1 MRNHLKVLMQKPE
14 SAVELVK
21 SFEDDMKTLA
31 PPMLQSDLSHHHRF
45 SEGVESILHS
55 YRETFQDISLY
66 NRSLLAKVE
75 ELTKELREA
84 RENERHLGMK
94 ILKYNEQHPV
104 GFINRQ
110 HFDTY
115 MLTTRDRRSTN
126 EEWGAFVN
134 TFSFDTNPMTLAI
147 YKWIDSQIA

>member
-1 MRNHLKVLMQKPE
+1 MQKPE

-31 PPMLQSDLSHHHRF
+31 SPMIQSDLSHQHRF

-55 YRETFQDISLY
+55 YRATFQDISLY

-75 ELTKELREA
+75 ELTKQLRES
-84 RENERHLGMK
+84 REYESHLQRK
-94 ILKYNEQHPV
+94 LLAYNEQHPA
-104 GFINRQ
+104 GFISRQ

-126 EEWGAFVN
+126 EEWDTFIN

-147 YKWIDSQIA
+147 YKWIDTQIA